1 MAIIF
6 IKIYTKIKIM
16 LSINSTHCTHLKSN
30 AFENGQLMSF
40 RDPYLYGSFR
50 HWRCGGEGDTH
61 LCPRGPSV
69 SDNGGHTL
77 SPQGLSHT
85 HSGNQSSQLPTTL
98 VTDPCTHFLTAL
110 NPLGIAWNRN
120 KKNDCST
127 CTGYLE
133 RCTSFS
139 FPLVNTVI

>member
-1 MAIIF
+1 
-6 IKIYTKIKIM
+6 M

-77 SPQGLSHT
+77 SPQGLTHT
-85 HSGNQSSQLPTTL
+85 LREPEQPAPNHPGDRSMHTFPNSPKSS
-98 VTDPCTHFLTAL
+98 
-110 NPLGIAWNRN
+110 RN
-120 KKNDCST
+120 T
-127 CTGYLE
+127 ME
-133 RCTSFS
+133 
-139 FPLVNTVI
+139 